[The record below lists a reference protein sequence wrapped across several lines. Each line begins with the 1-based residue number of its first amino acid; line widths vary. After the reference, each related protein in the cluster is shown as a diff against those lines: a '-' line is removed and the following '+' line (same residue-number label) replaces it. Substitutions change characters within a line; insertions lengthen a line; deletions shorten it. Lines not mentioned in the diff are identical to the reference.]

1 MEIGIRTTKINDG
14 NGNIIIIR
22 NSEVSNVVNMTKES
36 SFAACDLQIE
46 YGESLVRVENVLE
59 KEFPNI
65 RERLSSIEEGP
76 FYRGVVSLADNS
88 VVIRIV
94 AQCAEQNRAPLERD
108 LRREMKLIFDRY
120 DINIPYPQVVVHEPK
135 EFKKATAAEQM
146 RADRFREEQ
155 KEASRNIID
164 DDNDFDLVEDSSRR

>member
-1 MEIGIRTTKINDG
+1 M
-14 NGNIIIIR
+14 
-22 NSEVSNVVNMTKES
+22 
-36 SFAACDLQIE
+36 
-46 YGESLVRVENVLE
+46 
-59 KEFPNI
+59 
-65 RERLSSIEEGP
+65 SSIEEGP

-135 EFKKATAAEQM
+135 EFKRATAAEQM